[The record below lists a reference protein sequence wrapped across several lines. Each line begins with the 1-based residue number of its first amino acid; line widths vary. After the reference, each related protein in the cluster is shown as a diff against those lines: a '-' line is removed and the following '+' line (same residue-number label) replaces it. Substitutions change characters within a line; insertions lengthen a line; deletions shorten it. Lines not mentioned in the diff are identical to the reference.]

1 MKAPTQIKR
10 ALKCLTEEAEENMC
24 ASCAYRHERD
34 CKQTVLKDVQEYM
47 GRLEQMAE
55 KERTGREGRIRNV
68 YLYTIIDQ
76 NGETVCKDAT
86 VHEAKQA
93 MGYDYPQAITRMY
106 QQYQSGMRQGYSIT
120 RKKGVVGKQLPPE
133 EREPNF
139 VYDVA
144 DIKGRKIAAGINR
157 RDLADFLGLS
167 VSGVQSMYRK
177 ARASGHESRV
187 EYKGYILLCRRTAR
201 GERCYP
207 EMRG

>member
-10 ALKCLTEEAEENMC
+10 ALKCLAEEAEENMC

-34 CKQTVLKDVQEYM
+34 CKQAVLKDVKEYV
-47 GRLEQMAE
+47 GRLEQMAA

-68 YLYTIIDQ
+68 YMYTITDQ
-76 NGETVCKDAT
+76 NGEVVCKDAT

-106 QQYQSGMRQGYSIT
+106 QQYQSGKRQGYSIT

-167 VSGVQSMYRK
+167 VNGVQSMFRK

-187 EYKGYILLCRRTAR
+187 EYKGYILLCKRTAR